1 MEITCPQEAMSGVY
15 NCMNLRRGCVFEEN
29 QREGTPLV
37 QAGTWEDGGRMGARN
52 FGFKVGVDADLSVF
66 CINFCAENGLWGR

>member
-37 QAGTWEDGGRMGARN
+37 QAMGSGTGG
-52 FGFKVGVDADLSVF
+52 GVHHLGMVNDHRS
-66 CINFCAENGLWGR
+66 

>member
-1 MEITCPQEAMSGVY
+1 MKSQEFPPKNPQGLISHRHLSVFFFVQEPVFLVEITCPQEAMSGVY

-37 QAGTWEDGGRMGARN
+37 QAGKDGR
-52 FGFKVGVDADLSVF
+52 
-66 CINFCAENGLWGR
+66 